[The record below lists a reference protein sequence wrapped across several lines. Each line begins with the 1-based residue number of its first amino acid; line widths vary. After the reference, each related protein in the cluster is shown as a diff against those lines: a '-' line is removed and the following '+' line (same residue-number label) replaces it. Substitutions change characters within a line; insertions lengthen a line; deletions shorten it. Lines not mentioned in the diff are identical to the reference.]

1 MLQRFCFYAAYVYFT
16 AYYYFSRRSLLH
28 CIGTAKVFGC

>member
-1 MLQRFCFYAAYVYFT
+1 MMQRICFFAEYVYFT

-28 CIGTAKVFGC
+28 CIGTMQVSGC